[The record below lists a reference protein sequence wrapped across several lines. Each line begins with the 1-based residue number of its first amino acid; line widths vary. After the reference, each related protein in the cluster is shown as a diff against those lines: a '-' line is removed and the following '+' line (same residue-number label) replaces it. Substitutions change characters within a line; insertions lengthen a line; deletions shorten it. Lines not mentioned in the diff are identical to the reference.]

1 MANPVTRRDFM
12 KLGAGSLAA
21 LALTVP
27 TPQAQAAPSQKPNI
41 LIITTDQHQG
51 RILDILGDKYCKT
64 PNIDSIAAA
73 GVYFKKSYTPYPL
86 CSPARTSLH
95 TSRTPHEARVDH
107 NTLPISPEVPISGQL
122 FSAAGYVT
130 GYSGKWHMPNP
141 YPTDGIPGFEVLNK
155 TDRKQKLAKDVDAA
169 TASQAVEFLKRKHD
183 KPFLLVASF
192 INPHDI
198 CLPAGEVSP
207 LLDDL
212 WKRYSPP
219 AGAELPPL
227 PANHEPVADE
237 PDPIARRRQ
246 KKAGVKSQFS
256 GGWDEPKWRRYLYA
270 YHRMVEDVDQS
281 IGRVLAAL
289 REIGQEENTLIIFT
303 SDHGDGLAAHN
314 WTGKMN
320 FYEEEAA
327 VPLIVS
333 WKGVTPAGLIDS
345 THLVTAL
352 DVLPTILD
360 YAGVQPPAVMR
371 GASLRP
377 VIEKPALPGHEF
389 VVSEM
394 AGAGPAGPQRE
405 FMVRTARY
413 KYIVFPGFQHSEL
426 FFDMEQDPGEM
437 KNLARE
443 DALASELERHRKLL
457 KQWQETTE
465 IAKYPLVADPAAGG
479 QGEEGPAAG
488 ARKGGRGGAGKG
500 KKAGKAGKAGKGGKK
515 RNAVAGQV

>member
-1 MANPVTRRDFM
+1 MANAVTRRDFM
-12 KLGAGSLAA
+12 KLGAGGLAT
-21 LALTVP
+21 LALT
-27 TPQAQAAPSQKPNI
+27 TPAHLARAAEAKKPNI
-41 LIITTDQHQG
+41 LIVTTDQHQG

-64 PNIDSIAAA
+64 PNIDSIAAS

-95 TSRTPHEARVDH
+95 TSRTPHEARVDR
-107 NTLPISPEVPISGQL
+107 NTLPIPADVPVSGQI
-122 FSAAGYVT
+122 FGAAGYET
-130 GYSGKWHMPNP
+130 AYSGKWHMPHP
-141 YPTDGIPGFEVLNK
+141 YPTEGIPGFVSLNK
-155 TDRKQKLAKDVDAA
+155 GTREGKLAKDVDDA

-198 CLPAGEVSP
+198 CLPAGESSP
-207 LLDDL
+207 LLEAL

-237 PDPIARRRQ
+237 PEPVAQKRS
-246 KKAGVKSQFS
+246 KKAGVKSQFA

-270 YHRMVEDVDQS
+270 YHRMVEDVDQA
-281 IGRVLAAL
+281 IGRVLTAL
-289 REIGQEENTLIIFT
+289 REAGLEENTLIIFT

-333 WKGVTPAGLIDS
+333 WKGVTPAARIDNE
-345 THLVTAL
+345 HLVTAL

-360 YAGVQPPAVMR
+360 YAGVPTTAVMR
-371 GASLRP
+371 GESLRP

-394 AGAGPAGPQRE
+394 AGQGPAGPQRE

-413 KYIVFPGFQHSEL
+413 KYIVFPGFQHAEL
-426 FFDMEQDPGEM
+426 FFDMERDPGEM
-437 KNLARE
+437 KNLAHE
-443 DALASELERHRKLL
+443 DALAGEVERHRKLL

-465 IAKYPLVADPAAGG
+465 LAKYPLGAAPGGEG
-479 QGEEGPAAG
+479 QGAG
-488 ARKGGRGGAGKG
+488 AGKARRGGAAGKG
-500 KKAGKAGKAGKGGKK
+500 KKAGKGGKK
-515 RNAVAGQV
+515 RNAAGQV